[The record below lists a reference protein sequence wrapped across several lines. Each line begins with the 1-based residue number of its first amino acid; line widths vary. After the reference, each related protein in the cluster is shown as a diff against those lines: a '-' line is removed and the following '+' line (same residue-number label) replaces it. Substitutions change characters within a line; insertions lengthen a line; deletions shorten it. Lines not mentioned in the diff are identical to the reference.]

1 MILRA
6 LELRDTLDVYA
17 AKLSVSKDVL
27 DVETFQNDYLSQD
40 EWETLAVIKDHLEP
54 LFLLTKSLEGN
65 VDLTNGVG
73 RASYSAL

>member
-6 LELRDTLDVYA
+6 LKLRDTLDIYA
-17 AKLSVSKDVL
+17 TKLSVSKDVL

-40 EWETLAVIKDHLEP
+40 EWETLVVIKDHLEP

-65 VDLTNGVG
+65 VDLI
-73 RASYSAL
+73 RRLP